1 MRISTLPGR
10 FALAIAVASAAL
22 AAPAAAQPRE
32 YGFAEIAAD
41 LAYGFC
47 PLFLAAQFPLT
58 SPQLAERGFGTAIMT
73 EPHPQF
79 GEVKLVMMKR
89 TEGDIAFGGA
99 SGKLC
104 TVIVR
109 GSGRSAAL
117 ARLRETMSYTGLDFK
132 PVPTPA
138 VPGGV
143 AVQAFKAATEGQ
155 FLNVQLIEGPE
166 SEPVSV
172 MQMFATNE

>member
-1 MRISTLPGR
+1 MRIPTSLSRIALTLAAG
-10 FALAIAVASAAL
+10 AAL
-22 AAPAAAQPRE
+22 AGPAAAQPRE

-47 PLFLAAQFPLT
+47 PLFLAGQFPLT
-58 SPQLAERGFGTAIMT
+58 SPQLAERGFGTGIVT

-79 GEVKLVMMKR
+79 GEVRLVTVKR
-89 TEGDIAFGGA
+89 AEGDIAFGGA

-104 TVIVR
+104 TVVVR
-109 GSGRSAAL
+109 GSGRQAAL
-117 ARLRETMSYTGLDFK
+117 AHLRKTMSYTGLDFK

-138 VPGGV
+138 APGGV
-143 AVQAFKAATEGQ
+143 GVQAYKAAVQGQ

-166 SEPVSV
+166 SEPVTV
-172 MQMFATNE
+172 VQMFATNQ